1 MLIVSAIY
9 LFNLLTRVFVCLF
22 TAAPPP
28 LVPISPPDKGAIQS
42 NSFKVELAKA
52 SDENGEVRYESH
64 RLFQGVKFQHYKIF
78 KMRINRIVKQN

>member
-1 MLIVSAIY
+1 MIVSGIY
-9 LFNLLTRVFVCLF
+9 LFNPLTRVFVCLF
-22 TAAPPP
+22 AAAPPP

-64 RLFQGVKFQHYKIF
+64 HTFQGVKFQHYKIF

>member
-1 MLIVSAIY
+1 MIVSGIY
-9 LFNLLTRVFVCLF
+9 VFNLLTRVFVCLF

-42 NSFKVELAKA
+42 DSFRVELAEA
-52 SDENGEVRYESH
+52 SDENGKVRYESH
-64 RLFQGVKFQHYKIF
+64 RTFQGVNFQHYKIF

>member
-1 MLIVSAIY
+1 MLIVSVIY

-64 RLFQGVKFQHYKIF
+64 HTFQGVKFQHYKIF
-78 KMRINRIVKQN
+78 KMHINRIVKQN